1 MKNGYNLLE
10 IQKTGPENFLKKY
23 IKNRQQ
29 FPKDLT
35 KIEKKKKKI
44 SVETFY
50 NSIKNNIK
58 VQTNW

>member
-35 KIEKKKKKI
+35 KIEKKKKNFQWKLFTI
-44 SVETFY
+44 L
-50 NSIKNNIK
+50 
-58 VQTNW
+58 